1 MTIRQFLMPL
11 ALGAFGLGLAW
22 GQQYTISTYAGNGT
36 AGFSGDSGAPTSAQ
50 LSSPLGLAIDSSGN
64 LYIVDSVNQRVRK
77 ISGGNI
83 MTVAGNGTAGFS
95 GDGKAATSA
104 EMLDPAGV
112 ALDSSGNIYIADT
125 ENHVIREVTVSNG
138 NISTIAGNNTGGYGG
153 DGGAA
158 TSAELEF
165 PTGVALDASGKL
177 YIADSGNHLIRQV
190 SGGTINTF
198 AGNAPNFRLHDP
210 ESIVFDS
217 SGNLFISEP
226 NGYKIT
232 KFFNGVLTLVAGNGL
247 IGFSGDNGPAVD
259 ASFDEPMGIALDAN
273 GYLYVCDTDNN
284 RIRKIAPDGTVT
296 TIAGVGVP
304 GYGGDGG
311 PATSAL
317 LSFPRGI
324 AVDAAFNVYVADTG
338 NNVIRK
344 LQPGTP
350 AIATG
355 GVVNAASFTAAL
367 SPGALASIFGSN
379 FAGAGGSAASLPLP
393 PRVGGASVLV
403 NGVAAPVLYASSSQ
417 INFQIPWEM
426 QPGTATVMVNSG
438 GMVSN
443 QVNVTIQAAA
453 PGLFVNGSHAIVQ
466 NSDFSLNSSSNP
478 AKAGNTIIAYLT
490 GAGAASP
497 QPADGAAAGSEP
509 LSTVS
514 PAPTAS
520 IGGTSA
526 MVTFAGLAPGFVGL
540 WQLNIVVP
548 SVTNAGD
555 LPLVV
560 SAGGQS
566 SNAGNVSVTP

>member
-1 MTIRQFLMPL
+1 
-11 ALGAFGLGLAW
+11 
-22 GQQYTISTYAGNGT
+22 
-36 AGFSGDSGAPTSAQ
+36 
-50 LSSPLGLAIDSSGN
+50 
-64 LYIVDSVNQRVRK
+64 
-77 ISGGNI
+77 
-83 MTVAGNGTAGFS
+83 
-95 GDGKAATSA
+95 
-104 EMLDPAGV
+104 PAGV

-138 NISTIAGNNTGGYGG
+138 NISTIAANNTGGYGG

-165 PTGVALDASGKL
+165 PTGVAFAASGKL

-198 AGNAPNFRLHDP
+198 AGNAPNCRLHDP

-217 SGNLFISEP
+217 LGNLFIAEP

-247 IGFSGDNGPAVD
+247 IGFSGDNGPAVE

-514 PAPTAS
+514 PAPTAT

-560 SAGGQS
+560 TAGGQS